1 MQSKNY
7 RKKHAGGNT
16 KDVKMAVLLKYLSNF
31 WRTLEM
37 PLINCDINLILTWL
51 SICIITNS
59 TDAGIFVITDTKLYV
74 PVVTLSAQYNAELL
88 QQLKF
93 GF

>member
-16 KDVKMAVLLKYLSNF
+16 KDVKIAVLLKYLTNF

-37 PLINCDINLILTWL
+37 PLINCDINLILSWL

>member
-16 KDVKMAVLLKYLSNF
+16 KDVKIAVLLKCLSNF

>member
-16 KDVKMAVLLKYLSNF
+16 KDVKIAVLLKYLTNF

-37 PLINCDINLILTWL
+37 HLINCDINLILTWL

>member
-16 KDVKMAVLLKYLSNF
+16 KDVKIAVLLKYLSNF

-37 PLINCDINLILTWL
+37 PLINCDINLILSWL

>member
-16 KDVKMAVLLKYLSNF
+16 KDVKIAVLLKYLTNF

>member
-16 KDVKMAVLLKYLSNF
+16 KDVKIAVLLKYLSNF

-51 SICIITNS
+51 SICIITDS

>member
-16 KDVKMAVLLKYLSNF
+16 KDVKIAVLLKYLSNF